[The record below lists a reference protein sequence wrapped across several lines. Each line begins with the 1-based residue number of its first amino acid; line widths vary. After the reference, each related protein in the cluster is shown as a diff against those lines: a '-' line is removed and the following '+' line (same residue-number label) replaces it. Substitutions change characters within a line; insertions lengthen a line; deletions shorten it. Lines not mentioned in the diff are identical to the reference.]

1 VRHAKAVWSG
11 ALSVAALWCMNIFA
25 ADGRTPQAPVVLQP
39 PSGDV
44 LRLSLMG
51 KGVQI
56 YQCTASSD
64 SPSHFEW
71 KFQAPE
77 AQLLDSK
84 GHVIGKHFA
93 GPTWEAADGSSV
105 VGEVKARDDGPDASA
120 IPWLLLTAKSVSGS
134 GIFGKVHSIQRL
146 NTSGG
151 KAPAESCGAANANQV
166 VRVPYSANYYFY
178 AGS

>member
-1 VRHAKAVWSG
+1 MARAIAWQ
-11 ALSVAALWCMNIFA
+11 LCLAALWSMNIIA
-25 ADGRTPQAPVVLQP
+25 AESPRPPAPAALEP
-39 PSGDV
+39 PAGEV

-56 YQCTASSD
+56 YQCTASAD
-64 SPSHFEW
+64 APVRFEW

-77 AQLLDSK
+77 AQLFDTD

-105 VGEVKARDDGPDASA
+105 VGEVRARDAGPDPSS
-120 IPWLLLTAKSVSGS
+120 IPWLLLTVKSVNGS
-134 GIFGKVHSIQRL
+134 GIFSNVHSIQRL
-146 NTSGG
+146 NTTGG
-151 KAPAESCGAANANQV
+151 VPPGESCGAANANQV

-178 AGS
+178 AGPA